1 MEDLTGD
8 DDRGSWLGPLVGA
21 GFLIAAVAL
30 FTSTF
35 IEPFGFNA
43 PGLGETLGFAGQAA
57 NAATASL
64 VLLGVL
70 AVWTSASLFGLSPG
84 GQARMATITL
94 VSALAAAA
102 VIVGLAVYEVVYIV
116 GLQVHFPPP
125 ATSAPT
131 VSFAS
136 QYGPTI
142 TKVARSLQSLAGAVL
157 GLVSAG
163 TALYVLRSMVILR
176 RDPRADGGAA
186 QPQDTG

>member
-1 MEDLTGD
+1 MEDLTSD
-8 DDRGSWLGPLVGA
+8 DDRGSWLGPLVA
-21 GFLIAAVAL
+21 TGFLIAAVAV

-35 IEPFGFNA
+35 IEPFGFSA

-57 NAATASL
+57 DAVTAGL

-70 AVWTSASLFGLSPG
+70 TVWTSAALFGLSPG

-94 VSALAAAA
+94 VSALAAAV

-125 ATSAPT
+125 TTSAPAF
-131 VSFAS
+131 SFAS

-142 TKVARSLQSLAGAVL
+142 TKVARSLQSVAGAVL

-163 TALYVLRSMVILR
+163 TASHVLRSMVILR
-176 RDPRADGGAA
+176 LDARADGGSA